1 MKRILFTVCMLLGCV
16 LFTMAQE
23 DSYKIEGKL
32 GNTVNGK
39 LLLVANTDKGMLD
52 IGEAT
57 VSNGEFEFT
66 GRMSETTLA
75 YLMPVQRNAALAT
88 IMLENANYTITAGAN
103 ELIVDGGG
111 EAQRILK
118 EFNDLDKYLAQSG
131 QQLQAQAKANPM
143 QMQKLQEN
151 FKKIMAQVETEELA
165 LLNKYNDTYV
175 AAYVVYAKLAQAF
188 DETKL
193 EERYN
198 ILGEKAKATIYGKH
212 IAKELEK
219 IQKLAIGAIA
229 PDFAAP
235 LSDGGVLSLHET
247 KAKVK
252 VVDFWASWCQPCRA
266 ENVNLIKIYK
276 RFRPKGLEII
286 SVSLDDNKHAW
297 LAAIGQD
304 GCNWKCVSDLK
315 GQKSEIAAEYQVKG
329 IPCTFILDEENR
341 IVAKNLR
348 GRELEKKIEELLK
361 KKKDKE

>member
-1 MKRILFTVCMLLGCV
+1 ML
-16 LFTMAQE
+16 A
-23 DSYKIEGKL
+23 I
-32 GNTVNGK
+32 
-39 LLLVANTDKGMLD
+39 
-52 IGEAT
+52 
-57 VSNGEFEFT
+57 
-66 GRMSETTLA
+66 
-75 YLMPVQRNAALAT
+75 AA
-88 IMLENANYTITAGAN
+88 
-103 ELIVDGGG
+103 EL
-111 EAQRILK
+111 K
-118 EFNDLDKYLAQSG
+118 
-131 QQLQAQAKANPM
+131 
-143 QMQKLQEN
+143 
-151 FKKIMAQVETEELA
+151 
-165 LLNKYNDTYV
+165 
-175 AAYVVYAKLAQAF
+175 
-188 DETKL
+188 
-193 EERYN
+193 
-198 ILGEKAKATIYGKH
+198 
-212 IAKELEK
+212 K

-229 PDFAAP
+229 PDFTAP

-348 GRELEKKIEELLK
+348 GRELEKKIEEMLK